1 MELENITLSKISQA
15 QMLHVFPHGWTLDL
29 KKRHEHKAL
38 SEGKSEGG
46 GKGKRGE
53 DYDLNIHI

>member
-1 MELENITLSKISQA
+1 
-15 QMLHVFPHGWTLDL
+15 MLHVFPHGWTLNL